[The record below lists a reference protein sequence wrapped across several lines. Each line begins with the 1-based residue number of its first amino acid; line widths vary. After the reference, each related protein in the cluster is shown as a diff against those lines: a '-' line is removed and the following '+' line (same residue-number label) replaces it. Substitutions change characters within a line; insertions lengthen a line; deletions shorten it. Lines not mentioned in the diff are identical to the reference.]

1 MRPLPFRTASSLLS
15 LSLAVGVSGCLSVAE
30 GAPPRLQRDDEGG
43 KRGFELSA
51 GLGILG
57 AGKAEVEDVT
67 YVTDSEVY
75 GRVSLDHFGESGEVG
90 LGAFVD
96 TGTIDYGLPSG
107 DARFTTVG
115 LAVKGRYFDFE
126 VTDDVDLLITPGVGV
141 GYRVD
146 DEGTDG
152 LALNFGVDLRARFAG
167 FDLFIEPGVL
177 TQPVGSDAG
186 REQTFR
192 PLPYA
197 LFGAGIRF

>member
-1 MRPLPFRTASSLLS
+1 M
-15 LSLAVGVSGCLSVAE
+15 
-30 GAPPRLQRDDEGG
+30 
-43 KRGFELSA
+43 
-51 GLGILG
+51 
-57 AGKAEVEDVT
+57 
-67 YVTDSEVY
+67 
-75 GRVSLDHFGESGEVG
+75 
-90 LGAFVD
+90 
-96 TGTIDYGLPSG
+96 
-107 DARFTTVG
+107 
-115 LAVKGRYFDFE
+115 KGRYFDFE

-177 TQPVGSDAG
+177 SQPVGSDAG